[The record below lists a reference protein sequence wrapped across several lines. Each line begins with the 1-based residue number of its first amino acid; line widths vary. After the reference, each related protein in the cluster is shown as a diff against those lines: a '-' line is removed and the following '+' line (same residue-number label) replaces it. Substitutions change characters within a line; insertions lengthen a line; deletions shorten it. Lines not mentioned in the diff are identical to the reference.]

1 MIQYFD
7 TTLFRAVN
15 RFAGLWFL
23 DSLTDIEEN
32 TLLLKGG
39 LFMAVYCWL
48 WFESRGRKQD
58 TKRQTLIAMLMAG
71 FAALFIARALAH
83 VIPFRIR
90 PMYADPLYRHPVY
103 DVTPNMENW
112 SSFPSDTAALFFA
125 LAMGVFLIWRAA
137 GALLLAYTTV
147 WICLPRL
154 YLGLH
159 YPSDLIV
166 GAWIG
171 AASACLFWFLAR
183 TRLFGRWIGGPLLR
197 LEDRYPPIFYILAF
211 PVVYEAGLMFGD
223 ARYALRHAAF
233 LLKLPPSQIA
243 IVWTFLLGFAILVAG
258 LFWKRARSEAGRHPG
273 VTPRADALDAR
284 TIEVRFINARR

>member
-15 RFAGLWFL
+15 RFAGQWFL

-32 TLLLKGG
+32 TILLKGG

-48 WFESRGRKQD
+48 WFESRGRKQER
-58 TKRQTLIAMLMAG
+58 TRQTLIAMLVAG
-71 FAALFIARALAH
+71 MAALFIARGLAH
-83 VIPFRIR
+83 IIPFRIR
-90 PMYADPLYRHPVY
+90 PMYADPLYHHPVY
-103 DVTPNMENW
+103 NIMANMEDW

-137 GALLLAYTTV
+137 GALLLAYAAV

-159 YPSDLIV
+159 YPRDLLV

-171 AASACLFWFLAR
+171 SACACLAWFVAR
-183 TRLFGRWIGGPLLR
+183 TRLYGRWIGRPLLR
-197 LEDRYPPIFYILAF
+197 LEHNYPPIFYLFAF
-211 PVVYEAGLMFGD
+211 PVVYETGLMFGD
-223 ARYALRHAAF
+223 ARYALRHAIF
-233 LLKLPPSQIA
+233 LFKLPPSQIA
-243 IVWTFLLGFAILVAG
+243 ILGTFLLGFAILIAG
-258 LFWKRARSEAGRHPG
+258 LFWKRARSESGRRPA
-273 VTPRADALDAR
+273 VTELPRADTGNVLP
-284 TIEVRFINARR
+284 IKARR